1 MKFQVV
7 LLSGLL
13 IAAPALAQDG
23 PAASGGR
30 GVDGTPSDTRRG
42 AEATEEGDRRICRV
56 VADSSTSR
64 MAPRRICRTAEQWRA
79 ASRANSD

>member
-13 IAAPALAQDG
+13 IAAPAFAQE
-23 PAASGGR
+23 PAVSRNR
-30 GVDGTPSDTRRG
+30 GIDTTPSDTRRS
-42 AEATEEGDRRICRV
+42 GDTNENGERLVCRTGST
-56 VADSSTSR
+56 SSTSR

-79 ASRANSD
+79 ASRADSD